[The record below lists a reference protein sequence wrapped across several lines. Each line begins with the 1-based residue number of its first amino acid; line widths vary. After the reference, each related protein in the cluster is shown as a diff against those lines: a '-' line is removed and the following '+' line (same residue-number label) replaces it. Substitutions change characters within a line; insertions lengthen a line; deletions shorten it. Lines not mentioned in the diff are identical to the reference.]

1 MSRTPRLGHI
11 VAGGLLVIV
20 GALWLTEAVSTVEV
34 PWKIILP
41 IALILVGAALVY
53 GSSTGRHGGLISLG
67 VFLTVLVLFASV
79 FEVLFDA
86 GLDGGVGER
95 NYAPTGVA
103 ETEYRLAIGQM
114 LLDLSS
120 AQAPGEPIEV
130 SVGVG
135 QLSVIVA
142 EGVAIEVRARVGVG
156 ELTVFERT
164 SSGFGAEIDE
174 IRPGAT
180 WVIIAEVGMGQLNVG
195 SG

>member
-11 VAGGLLVIV
+11 VVGGLLVIV
-20 GALWLTEAVSTVEV
+20 GALWLTEAVSDVEV
-34 PWKIILP
+34 PWKIVLP
-41 IALILVGAALVY
+41 MALILVGAALVY

-67 VFLTVLVLFASV
+67 VALTVLVLFASV

-95 NYAPTGVA
+95 TYAPTGVA

-142 EGVAIEVRARVGVG
+142 EGVAIEVRASVGIG

-174 IRPGAT
+174 IQPGAT